1 MNSSKRRSRR
11 LALYLLCIGV
21 RPWAA
26 GLQTQYN
33 ALEPGQ
39 RKLARKTGRRLIKE
53 KGSIAKAIATL
64 ANPVVIQETRIVPL
78 VVSQTR
84 AQAREEAF
92 KYISRR
98 WSALTPPCPSCR
110 MGNGFPKRSWPTR
123 EWAEEVWGRQH
134 DLNILRVYAC
144 PVQPGF
150 WHLGHYSG
158 KTKKHKE
165 LRSSVELTRLEI
177 EEGRDNQSQI
187 RDEQSNVAEQESL
200 RGGFLTENVIGNL
213 DNLNENTRFD
223 DWLSDFVDDPEIDGD
238 CNESQ
243 PCRGDEYC
251 DDGYD
256 DLEPTT
262 PPSRIRAHLQ
272 LWWNPVKGVV
282 RRYLRSRFSWFKRG
296 QANIVKQAGSDIPF

>member
-1 MNSSKRRSRR
+1 
-11 LALYLLCIGV
+11 
-21 RPWAA
+21 
-26 GLQTQYN
+26 
-33 ALEPGQ
+33 
-39 RKLARKTGRRLIKE
+39 
-53 KGSIAKAIATL
+53 
-64 ANPVVIQETRIVPL
+64 
-78 VVSQTR
+78 
-84 AQAREEAF
+84 
-92 KYISRR
+92 
-98 WSALTPPCPSCR
+98 

-150 WHLGHYSG
+150 WHLGHYSK

-213 DNLNENTRFD
+213 DNLNETTRFD

-282 RRYLRSRFSWFKRG
+282 RRYLRPRFSWFKRG

>member
-1 MNSSKRRSRR
+1 MRSTCSV
-11 LALYLLCIGV
+11 LECDH
-21 RPWAA
+21 
-26 GLQTQYN
+26 GLQVYKPNTTHLSQGN
-33 ALEPGQ
+33 ENS
-39 RKLARKTGRRLIKE
+39 RKSGRRLIKE
-53 KGSIAKAIATL
+53 EGSIAKAIDTL
-64 ANPVVIQETRIVPL
+64 TNPVVVQETRSVPL
-78 VVSQTR
+78 VVALTR

-134 DLNILRVYAC
+134 DLNILSVYAC

-150 WHLGHYSG
+150 WHLGHQNG
-158 KTKKHKE
+158 KTQKQKE
-165 LRSSVELTRLEI
+165 LRPSVELTRTKV

-200 RGGFLTENVIGNL
+200 RGGFLNENVMENL
-213 DNLNENTRFD
+213 DSLNETTQFD
-223 DWLSDFVDDPEIDGD
+223 HWIPDFDDDPEIDGD

-251 DDGYD
+251 DDGND
-256 DLEPTT
+256 DLEPPS
-262 PPSRIRAHLQ
+262 PPSWIHVHLQ
-272 LWWNPVKGVV
+272 LWWFPIKGVV
-282 RRYLRSRFSWFKRG
+282 RRYLRSHFSWFKRER
-296 QANIVKQAGSDIPF
+296 ANVVNQDDSDIPF

>member
-1 MNSSKRRSRR
+1 MNNIKRRSRR

-21 RPWAA
+21 RPLPA
-26 GLQTQYN
+26 GLQIQYN
-33 ALEPGQ
+33 ALEPTQ
-39 RKLARKTGRRLIKE
+39 RKLARETGRWLIKE
-53 KGSIAKAIATL
+53 EGSIAKAIATL
-64 ANPVVIQETRIVPL
+64 TNPVVVQETRIVPL
-78 VVSQTR
+78 VVSLTR

-123 EWAEEVWGRQH
+123 EWAEEVWRRQH

-150 WHLGHYSG
+150 WHLGHHSR
-158 KTKKHKE
+158 KTRKHKE
-165 LRSSVELTRLEI
+165 LWSSVELIRPET
-177 EEGRDNQSQI
+177 EEDRDNQSQI
-187 RDEQSNVAEQESL
+187 RDEQSNVAEQE
-200 RGGFLTENVIGNL
+200 RKILTENVIGNL
-213 DNLNENTRFD
+213 GNLSDTTRFHD
-223 DWLSDFVDDPEIDGD
+223 DWVCGFDDDPEIDGD

-256 DLEPTT
+256 DLPTP
-262 PPSRIRAHLQ
+262 PPSRICVRLQ
-272 LWWNPVKGVV
+272 LWLYPVKGVV

-296 QANIVKQAGSDIPF
+296 PANIVRQPDSDIPF

>member
-11 LALYLLCIGV
+11 LALYLLCIEV

-26 GLQTQYN
+26 GLQTQYD

-53 KGSIAKAIATL
+53 EGSIAKAIATL
-64 ANPVVIQETRIVPL
+64 TNPVVVQETRIVPHL
-78 VVSQTR
+78 VSLTR

-134 DLNILRVYAC
+134 DLNLLSVYAC

-150 WHLGHYSG
+150 WHLGHHSE
-158 KTKKHKE
+158 KARKQKE
-165 LRSSVELTRLEI
+165 LRSGVDLTRPKI
-177 EEGRDNQSQI
+177 EEGRDNQSQT
-187 RDEQSNVAEQESL
+187 RDEQSNLTEQESL
-200 RGGFLTENVIGNL
+200 RGGSLTENAIEDLGS
-213 DNLNENTRFD
+213 LNETTEFGDWISDFD
-223 DWLSDFVDDPEIDGD
+223 DDTEIDGD

-256 DLEPTT
+256 DLEPT
-262 PPSRIRAHLQ
+262 PPPARIRVQLQ
-272 LWWNPVKGVV
+272 LWWYPVKGVV
-282 RRYLRSRFSWFKRG
+282 RRYLSSRFSWFERK
-296 QANIVKQAGSDIPF
+296 QVNIVKQNDSDIPF

>member
-11 LALYLLCIGV
+11 LALYLLCIEV

-26 GLQTQYN
+26 GLQTQYD

-39 RKLARKTGRRLIKE
+39 RKLARQTGRRLIKE
-53 KGSIAKAIATL
+53 EGSIAKAIATL
-64 ANPVVIQETRIVPL
+64 TNPVVVQETRIVPL
-78 VVSQTR
+78 VVSLSR

-134 DLNILRVYAC
+134 DLNRLNVYAC

-150 WHLGHYSG
+150 WHLGHHSG
-158 KTKKHKE
+158 KARKQKE
-165 LRSSVELTRLEI
+165 LRSGVELTRPKI
-177 EEGRDNQSQI
+177 GEGLHNQSQT
-187 RDEQSNVAEQESL
+187 RDEQSNLTEQESL
-200 RGGFLTENVIGNL
+200 RGGFLTEDAIENL
-213 DNLNENTRFD
+213 DSPNETTEFVDWIPDFD
-223 DWLSDFVDDPEIDGD
+223 DDPEIDGD

-256 DLEPTT
+256 DLESTP
-262 PPSRIRAHLQ
+262 PPSRIRVHLQ
-272 LWWNPVKGVV
+272 LWWDPVKGVV
-282 RRYLRSRFSWFKRG
+282 RRYLSSGFSWFERKH
-296 QANIVKQAGSDIPF
+296 AVKQNDSDIPF

>member
-1 MNSSKRRSRR
+1 MHPCRFLTRTQNVQRKQSMNSSKRRSRR

-21 RPWAA
+21 RPWPA

-33 ALEPGQ
+33 ALKPGQ

-53 KGSIAKAIATL
+53 KGSIAKALATL
-64 ANPVVIQETRIVPL
+64 ANSVVVQETRIVPL
-78 VVSQTR
+78 VVSLTR

-134 DLNILRVYAC
+134 DFNILRVYAC

-200 RGGFLTENVIGNL
+200 RGGF
-213 DNLNENTRFD
+213 FD
-223 DWLSDFVDDPEIDGD
+223 
-238 CNESQ
+238 
-243 PCRGDEYC
+243 
-251 DDGYD
+251 
-256 DLEPTT
+256 
-262 PPSRIRAHLQ
+262 
-272 LWWNPVKGVV
+272 
-282 RRYLRSRFSWFKRG
+282 
-296 QANIVKQAGSDIPF
+296 

>member
-1 MNSSKRRSRR
+1 MHPCRFLTRTQNVQRKQSMNSSKRRSRR

-64 ANPVVIQETRIVPL
+64 ANPVVVQETRIVPL
-78 VVSQTR
+78 VVSLTR

-134 DLNILRVYAC
+134 DFNILRVYAC

-158 KTKKHKE
+158 KTTKHKE

-200 RGGFLTENVIGNL
+200 RGGF
-213 DNLNENTRFD
+213 FD
-223 DWLSDFVDDPEIDGD
+223 
-238 CNESQ
+238 
-243 PCRGDEYC
+243 
-251 DDGYD
+251 
-256 DLEPTT
+256 
-262 PPSRIRAHLQ
+262 
-272 LWWNPVKGVV
+272 
-282 RRYLRSRFSWFKRG
+282 
-296 QANIVKQAGSDIPF
+296 

>member
-1 MNSSKRRSRR
+1 LRSTCSVLKRDHGQQVCKPNTTYLSRGNENSH
-11 LALYLLCIGV
+11 
-21 RPWAA
+21 
-26 GLQTQYN
+26 
-33 ALEPGQ
+33 
-39 RKLARKTGRRLIKE
+39 ARTGRRLIKE

-64 ANPVVIQETRIVPL
+64 TNPVVVQQTRIVPL
-78 VVSQTR
+78 AVSLTR

-98 WSALTPPCPSCR
+98 WSAVTPPCPSCR

-134 DLNILRVYAC
+134 DLSILRVYAR

-150 WHLGHYSG
+150 WHLGHHRG
-158 KTKKHKE
+158 KPQKHKE

-213 DNLNENTRFD
+213 DNLNETTRFD
-223 DWLSDFVDDPEIDGD
+223 DWISDFDDDPEVDGD

-251 DDGYD
+251 DDGCD
-256 DLEPTT
+256 DLEPA
-262 PPSRIRAHLQ
+262 PPHSRIRVHLQ
-272 LWWNPVKGVV
+272 LWWYPVKGVV
-282 RRYLRSRFSWFKRG
+282 RR
-296 QANIVKQAGSDIPF
+296 